1 MIHVYAPTS
10 EVRPPLVCSSFAT
23 ASPSGSAPVASVAR
37 RDAVCI
43 VTSMVG
49 LPYRCYSFASLGVRV
64 CGKLHLSPDG
74 WTIMIFFYWR
84 HCDGGSLI
92 GAIDHLVWSFYDL
105 ELLLV

>member
-37 RDAVCI
+37 RDAVCV

-49 LPYRCYSFASLGVRV
+49 LPYRCYNFASLGVCV
-64 CGKLHLSPDG
+64 CGKLRLSPDG
-74 WTIMIFFYWR
+74 WTIMIFFI
-84 HCDGGSLI
+84 GGI
-92 GAIDHLVWSFYDL
+92 AMEVP
-105 ELLLV
+105 